1 MKTYT
6 PKPQEIERRWW
17 VVDVQGRVLGRVAT
31 EIARILRGKHK
42 PTFTSHLDTGD
53 YVVVVNAAKI
63 RLTGEKANNKA

>member
-42 PTFTSHLDTGD
+42 PTFTSPPRF
-53 YVVVVNAAKI
+53 A
-63 RLTGEKANNKA
+63 